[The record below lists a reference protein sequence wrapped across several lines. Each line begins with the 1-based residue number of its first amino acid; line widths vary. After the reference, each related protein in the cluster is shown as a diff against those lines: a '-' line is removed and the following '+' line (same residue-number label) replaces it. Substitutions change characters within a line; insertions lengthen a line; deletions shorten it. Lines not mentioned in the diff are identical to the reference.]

1 MRFIA
6 LLLATTITLSASAAS
21 AALYYEVTTTVPS
34 GNPLNALEVGD
45 KLILDIGVYTD
56 PGDLASGLSG
66 SVNNYDESIV
76 SANAAESTLA
86 TSFFDSVCIPTAG
99 CFGGIAN
106 LESGLRIESGIEG
119 PGAEATF
126 VSGLTIAAAQ
136 GDGFSDLTPFS
147 ARLTR
152 QSSGFI

>member
-56 PGDLASGLSG
+56 PGDQAAGLSG

-76 SANAAESTLA
+76 SANAPK
-86 TSFFDSVCIPTAG
+86 TSVWAMSRAWRLRKYGVRCSVSKTRAQR
-99 CFGGIAN
+99 
-106 LESGLRIESGIEG
+106 SS
-119 PGAEATF
+119 
-126 VSGLTIAAAQ
+126 SAA
-136 GDGFSDLTPFS
+136 
-147 ARLTR
+147 
-152 QSSGFI
+152 SSPSSW